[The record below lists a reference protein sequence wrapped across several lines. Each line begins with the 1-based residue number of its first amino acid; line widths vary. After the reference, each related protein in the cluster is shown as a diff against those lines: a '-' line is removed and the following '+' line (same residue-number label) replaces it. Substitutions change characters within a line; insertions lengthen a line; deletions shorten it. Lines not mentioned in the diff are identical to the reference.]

1 MPSDLFRDRPQTF
14 AQSSGNQRQVNLING
29 PLGKL
34 RGQAAM
40 RFVIFRDNETAARFL
55 VEPMDNAGSFFSAD
69 AGEFWKMMKQGVHE
83 RVLALTGPR
92 MNDQSRR
99 FIDHDQIVVFVK
111 NVERNRLRFDVD
123 LFRRWLGDL
132 NAVAETNGI
141 AWPGRGAI

>member
-1 MPSDLFRDRPQTF
+1 
-14 AQSSGNQRQVNLING
+14 
-29 PLGKL
+29 
-34 RGQAAM
+34 M
-40 RFVIFRDNETAARFL
+40 RFVIFRDSETAARFL
-55 VEPMDNAGSFFSAD
+55 VEPMDNAWPFFSAD
-69 AGEFWKMMKQGVHE
+69 AGEFWKMMKQGVDE

-141 AWPGRGAI
+141 AWPGRGAIERDEFFSN